1 MNFERNEDCKQKEDF
16 GAKDYKSA
24 PSSLEL
30 LKTAKYNRA
39 RSEKLGMKWFKFT
52 VYFRLLAGSLIV
64 YFNSLARYKYE
75 SILYGHLSTY
85 DEYFT
90 VYTAVFV
97 IFYLI
102 SISVFLN
109 MRSFRKRGVI
119 SYFISQYACCLILC
133 LIDLSYGLY
142 SQTYVSAL
150 AAVICFIPE
159 FIYFKKRMHL
169 FDGENVNINADVQ
182 TVTDDT
188 ILTSETTKN
197 DEVVDNTVNT
207 APQVL
212 IKSINRDLIIK
223 TSPKENFR
231 STNKYLITFIV
242 GYILLAIIQ
251 SIFSFPYYTVNLYGV
266 IVRTGY
272 APIYSIEP
280 YYRLD
285 FEKLLLQFFAEG
297 LILTLVYLLTSHK
310 HRLKEVLGKIK
321 KIKRRHFLIC
331 LTAIYLVSAVIHS
344 VFYMPFYLVEVHKED
359 SKKSVITREAV
370 AEGYA
375 PITDINYSYR
385 FDSKKE
391 NGDTYKTANYPKL
404 FTHLSVEF
412 LVFAI
417 IYLLTYKKFAVTADN
432 AGRNIKKEKRLSAV
446 DERTSDT
453 LIKYYRKKVADLSAK
468 NKEYSEKQ
476 KVYDEFLTFLSDCN
490 KINSDDYKILK
501 EMLSISK
508 REDK

>member
-16 GAKDYKSA
+16 DAKDYKNT

-52 VYFRLLAGSLIV
+52 VYFRLLAGSLIS

-90 VYTAVFV
+90 VYTAIFV
-97 IFYLI
+97 IAYLI

-119 SYFISQYACCLILC
+119 SYFISQYTCCLILC

-142 SQTYVSAL
+142 SQAYVSAL
-150 AAVICFIPE
+150 TAVICFIPE

-169 FDGENVNINADVQ
+169 FDGENVNINTEAQ
-182 TVTDDT
+182 TDTDNT
-188 ILTSETTKN
+188 TPSETTKN
-197 DEVVDNTVNT
+197 DEVVNNTVNT
-207 APQVL
+207 APQVP

-242 GYILLAIIQ
+242 GYIVLAIIQ
-251 SIFSFPYYTVNLYGV
+251 SIFLFPYYTVNLYGV

-285 FEKLLLQFFAEG
+285 FEKLLLQIFAEG

-321 KIKRRHFLIC
+321 TIKRRHFLIC

-404 FTHLSVEF
+404 FAHLSVEF
-412 LVFAI
+412 IVFAI
-417 IYLLTYKKFAVTADN
+417 IYLLTYKNFAVTN
-432 AGRNIKKEKRLSAV
+432 VNTRGNIKKEKQLSAV

-453 LIKYYRKKVADLSAK
+453 LIKYYRKKVVELSAE
-468 NKEYSEKQ
+468 NREYSEKQ
-476 KVYDEFLTFLSDCN
+476 KVYDEFLTFLSDRN

-508 REDK
+508 KEDK